1 MAHAVWTPLAELEV
15 EEIVFYIRIVD
26 GRPETARR
34 IGQAIRDCADQQA
47 QAPVGQKHPDAP
59 EDWFYVRYTRWL
71 IFYKHHVE
79 GIEVM
84 RVVDAVR
91 DLPSRLRDDEP

>member
-15 EEIVFYIRIVD
+15 EEILFYIRIVD

-34 IGQAIRDCADQQA
+34 IGEALRDCADQQA
-47 QAPVGQKHPDAP
+47 TQRMVGQKHPDAP
-59 EDWFYVRYTRWL
+59 EGWFYVRYKRWL
-71 IFYKHHVE
+71 IFYKPHPQ
-79 GIEVM
+79 GIEAM

-91 DLPSRLRDDEP
+91 DLPSVLND